1 MGIGSGLPVPCD
13 MLGSVSRTVYVLVLL
28 FLVEPVGI
36 LSVCLGWWVLRD
48 PQRAQR
54 VLVGFYARHPF
65 IDALTVYSH
74 YIRTTKRYWVF
85 RLWGAMAMFVGAVWS
100 IGAAVTL
107 ISGGWKAFP

>member
-1 MGIGSGLPVPCD
+1 MGIGSGLRVPCD

-54 VLVGFYARHPF
+54 VLVGFYARQPEAGH
-65 IDALTVYSH
+65 L
-74 YIRTTKRYWVF
+74 R
-85 RLWGAMAMFVGAVWS
+85 
-100 IGAAVTL
+100 
-107 ISGGWKAFP
+107 